1 MDNIYER
8 SFVSQLEQ
16 RLIDDKPRIQVLVG
30 PRQVGKTTG
39 IRQLLARYTYASHY
53 ANADDLL
60 NTDRTWLLE
69 QWQKAVSLGGQV
81 LLVIEP
87 SGR

>member
-1 MDNIYER
+1 MTYHAFMSNTYER
-8 SFVSQLEQ
+8 LFVSQLEQ
-16 RLIDDKPRIQVLVG
+16 RLIAENPRIQVLVG

-39 IRQLLARYTYASHY
+39 VKQLLARYPYASHY

-69 QWQKAVSLGGQV
+69 QWRK
-81 LLVIEP
+81 EK
-87 SGR
+87 